1 MKKRNCRERC
11 RMEKSIELINMV
23 AEQVKKVVVG
33 KDYIIDKILTVI
45 LAKGHI
51 LIEDIPGVGKT
62 TLALAFAKAM
72 DLKQNRLQFTPDVLP
87 TDVVGYSILNNLGEE
102 IYKPGA
108 VMCNIFLAD
117 EINRTSSKTQSA
129 LLEVMEEGKVTVDQ
143 VTREVPKPFVVIAT
157 QNPIGSIG
165 TQMLPESQLDRF
177 MVRLTIGYPDLRSE
191 VNLLKD
197 RRDKNPLDMVDKVIG
212 EKELEKIQSL
222 VEDVYIHDALYE
234 YMAWLAGATRN
245 HALIDL
251 GVSPR
256 GTIALMN
263 IVKASAFLKGRD
275 YVIPDDIKG
284 MFYDVV
290 SHRIILSS
298 KAKLNHIRVSEL
310 LEDILRQTK
319 VPTVTRKNA

>member
-1 MKKRNCRERC
+1 
-11 RMEKSIELINMV
+11 MEESIQMINLV
-23 AEQVKKVVVG
+23 TEQVKKVVIG
-33 KDYIIDKILTVI
+33 KDYIIEKILTAI

-87 TDVVGYSILNNLGEE
+87 TDVVGYSILDSRGEE
-102 IYKPGA
+102 VYKPGA
-108 VMCNIFLAD
+108 VMCNLFLAD

-177 MVRLTIGYPDLRSE
+177 MIRLTIGYPDLRSE
-191 VNLLKD
+191 INLLKD
-197 RRDKNPLDMVDKVIG
+197 RKDKNPLDIVDKVLG
-212 EKELEKIQSL
+212 QKELEHIQDL
-222 VEDVYIHDALYE
+222 VEQVFVHDALYE
-234 YMAWLAGATRN
+234 YLAWLAGATRN
-245 HALIDL
+245 HPLIDL
-251 GVSPR
+251 GLSPR
-256 GTIALMN
+256 GTLALMN
-263 IVKASAFLKGRD
+263 IVKAKAFMKGRD

-284 MFYDVV
+284 MFHDVV

-298 KAKLNHIRVSEL
+298 KARLNHVKVSEL

-319 VPTVTRKNA
+319 VPAVARKKA